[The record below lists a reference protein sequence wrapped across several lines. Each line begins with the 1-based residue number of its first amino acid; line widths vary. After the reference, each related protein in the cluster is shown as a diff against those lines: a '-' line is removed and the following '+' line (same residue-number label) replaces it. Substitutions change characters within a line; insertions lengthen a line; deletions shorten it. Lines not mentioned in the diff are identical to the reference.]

1 MWLEH
6 LLSGAQ
12 VYATL
17 VGKFELRGLVLL
29 AFFKN
34 TDAESETLE

>member
-1 MWLEH
+1 
-6 LLSGAQ
+6 
-12 VYATL
+12 